1 MTSNSVRSRLCRLH
15 VLPLVALAWPALAQT
30 PPPSEETPVT
40 AGPVRRSQA
49 LSPMGRQWIAPRVTP
64 AFRAPAAT
72 GALRAPEQ
80 PEAEEAAHLP
90 PAVCGPVPP
99 AAPPSAPLH
108 GSQAAPYRP
117 FPATWQ
123 HTLDSFVTDGSIPG
137 AVIIVK
143 SPDWGLRVGVTGEAN
158 LLSHEKMAPDL
169 QFRVGSVTKA
179 FLAQAVLR
187 LEQEGKIKLS
197 DPVTKY
203 LGDDKVVPGI
213 PYIDTITVAD
223 LLQMTSGI
231 SNYLDASVIGDS
243 PQVTPQRKFTPDEL
257 MSVLSGLPAQS
268 GQPAKPPL
276 VAPYFQPG
284 STYANPFW
292 LTVLQQ
298 QPPAP
303 PEPTSYPAWNYT
315 NSNYILLGM
324 IVQKVTGMPPQDYL
338 RRYVFDVAGLG
349 DTYFATDDTQ
359 LPEIHGYTKFGSIP
373 YPTQVY
379 ETWCDVT
386 KINPSYAWTAGA
398 IVSTPWD
405 LLKLEDAMFAS
416 DTLLNQGTKN
426 KWFTFVSSDIHLG
439 WQEMQY
445 GVGGLMQPE
454 RSYGS
459 ARGHGGAFP
468 GYKTLL
474 YYFYD
479 QKTSFVLAS
488 NTWDEEWEVTML
500 DEIMPQVSSAV
511 TTPWP
516 ENGAKAFWQ
525 GDGPVRLAWQA
536 GRVYGSSYEVYWG
549 ASQDAVDRA
558 SASSHY
564 GVQELTVPGVA
575 ADVRVEPGTTYYW
588 RVDTVAPGQPLP
600 LVIGPT
606 WSFTVK

>member
-1 MTSNSVRSRLCRLH
+1 MTSNAVPGRLRWLPM
-15 VLPLVALAWPALAQT
+15 LPLLAIAWPALAQT
-30 PPPSEETPVT
+30 PPPAGETPVT
-40 AGPVRRSQA
+40 AGPVLPSQA
-49 LSPMGRQWIAPRVTP
+49 LSPTGRQIIAPGVTP
-64 AFRAPAAT
+64 AFRMPPPAANE
-72 GALRAPEQ
+72 APVQ
-80 PEAEEAAHLP
+80 PQAQLSPALP

-99 AAPPSAPLH
+99 ASPSAPHH
-108 GSQAAPYRP
+108 GSQPSPYRP

-123 HTLDSFVTDGSIPG
+123 HTLDALVTDGSIPG

-143 SPDWGLRVGVTGEAN
+143 SPDWGVRVGVTGEAN
-158 LLSHEKMAPDL
+158 LVSHEKMAPDL
-169 QFRVGSVTKA
+169 QFRVGSVSKA

-187 LEQEGKIKLS
+187 LEQEGKIKLT

-203 LGDDKVVPGI
+203 LGDDKVVTGI
-213 PYIDTITVAD
+213 PHIGAITVANM
-223 LLQMTSGI
+223 LQMTSGI
-231 SNYLDASVIGDS
+231 ANYLDASTIGES
-243 PQVTPQRKFTPDEL
+243 PQVTPQRHFTPDEL
-257 MSVLSGLPAQS
+257 MSVLSG
-268 GQPAKPPL
+268 AKPL
-276 VAPYFQPG
+276 VAPYFAPG
-284 STYANPFW
+284 DTYPNPFW

-303 PEPTSYPAWNYT
+303 PEPTEYPAWNYS

-324 IVQKVTGMPPQDYL
+324 ILQQVTGMPPKDYL
-338 RRYVFDVAGLG
+338 RRYVFDVARLN

-359 LPEIHGYTKFGSIP
+359 LPEIHGYTKYGSIP

-379 ETWCDVT
+379 DTWCDVT
-386 KINPSYAWTAGA
+386 KIDPSYAWTAGA

-405 LLKLEDAMFAS
+405 LLKFEDAMFAS

-454 RSYGS
+454 RSYGT

-511 TTPWP
+511 TTPRP
-516 ENGAKAFWQ
+516 ENGATVVWR
-525 GDGPVRLAWQA
+525 GEDTVHLAWQA
-536 GRVYGSSYEVYWG
+536 GRVYGSNYDVYWG

-558 SASSHY
+558 SASSHD
-564 GVQELTVPGVA
+564 GVRELTVPSVE
-575 ADVRVEPGTTYYW
+575 ADVRVEPGATYYW
-588 RVDTVAPGQPLP
+588 RVDTAAPGQQLP
-600 LVIGPT
+600 LVVGPT